1 MQLSTLKLA
10 EPLRGWIATD
20 SCTRNRLSGALRAEA
35 LGGSP
40 LAVPRHD
47 STYTYSPEAD
57 FDDDDDCCCC
67 AQSSSSTSQGAHAF
81 ILIVVIFGPIS
92 LVVIRVVDAV
102 PSSEIARRRQR
113 LTKATWY
120 SA

>member
-1 MQLSTLKLA
+1 MHFYTLKLA

-57 FDDDDDCCCC
+57 FDDDDCCCC

-113 LTKATWY
+113 LTKASSY